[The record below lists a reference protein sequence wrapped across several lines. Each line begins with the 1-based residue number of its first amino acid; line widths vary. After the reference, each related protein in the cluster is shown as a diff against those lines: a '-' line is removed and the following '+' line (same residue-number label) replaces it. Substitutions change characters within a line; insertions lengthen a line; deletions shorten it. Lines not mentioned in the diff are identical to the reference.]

1 LALTVRD
8 GYGFTYRNAMSVVRR
23 EIKLSDLGISEI
35 RPRRAVTGGLIFEI
49 AGQDASSKASRLA
62 EKMAGAL
69 RDIPAKVTVP
79 RKTAELR
86 VTGLEDSI
94 TPEEVAVTVAEAG
107 NCQTAEVSV
116 GVIRAAPRGLD
127 SVWLRCPLT
136 AARKIGGSSGGGRDT
151 PPGGNFHIRWSA
163 ARVSPLPAR
172 QLQML
177 QVLGDG
183 PRAPGL
189 LVSA

>member
-1 LALTVRD
+1 MA
-8 GYGFTYRNAMSVVRR
+8 G
-23 EIKLSDLGISEI
+23 DLG
-35 RPRRAVTGGLIFEI
+35 VF
-49 AGQDASSKASRLA
+49 
-62 EKMAGAL
+62 
-69 RDIPAKVTVP
+69 PAKVTVP
-79 RKTAELR
+79 RKMAESR
-86 VTGLEDSI
+86 VIGLEDSI
-94 TPEEVAVTVAEAG
+94 TPEEVAVAVAEAG
-107 NCQTAEVSV
+107 NCQTVEVSV

-151 PPGGNFHIRWSA
+151 PPGGNLHIRWSA

-172 QLQML
+172 QLQVL
-177 QVLGDG
+177 QVPGDG